1 MFEFKFDNQENYK
14 GMEQDIKSYN
24 KKDNIPFIG
33 KVGIVSAFGGTFA
46 TLATTLNTSGIDP
59 SISIATGAIMGSVIS
74 ALALESI
81 IKLVNNTKRNKA
93 KKNLDTIVNSCR
105 KDNLLTNSNNLSESI
120 IIKQSNKESKIVT
133 DEDITT
139 SKESIVNDNYYLFLD
154 SNEQL
159 SGILERK
166 SSNSNNDET
175 FDETSYYILE
185 NEDIKPLENR
195 VLQVKKLVR
204 KPKDN

>member
-1 MFEFKFDNQENYK
+1 MFEFKFDNQENY
-14 GMEQDIKSYN
+14 GGIEQDIKSYN
-24 KKDNIPFIG
+24 HKDNIPFIG
-33 KVGIVSAFGGTFA
+33 KVGIVSVFGGTLA
-46 TLATTLNTSGIDP
+46 SLATTLNTSGIDP
-59 SISIATGAIMGSVIS
+59 SISIATGAVLGSVIS
-74 ALALESI
+74 AVALESI
-81 IKLVNNTKRNKA
+81 IKLTNNTKRNKA
-93 KKNLDTIVNSCR
+93 KKNLDIIANSCR
-105 KDNLLTNSNNLSESI
+105 KNSLLTNSNNLSESI
-120 IIKQSNKESKIVT
+120 IIKQSNKESKVVT
-133 DEDITT
+133 DED
-139 SKESIVNDNYYLFLD
+139 SIVSDNYYLFLD
-154 SNEQL
+154 NNEQL

>member
-46 TLATTLNTSGIDP
+46 ILATTLNTSGIDP

-105 KDNLLTNSNNLSESI
+105 KNNLLTNSNNLSESI

-185 NEDIKPLENR
+185 NKDIKPLENR